1 MIKQNEGVKTKY
13 RVMVESSIQTKDI
26 QNLAEEENE
35 PESKFLRL
43 EEWKVFQIQNNLK
56 QIKYNFNCLKY

>member
-1 MIKQNEGVKTKY
+1 
-13 RVMVESSIQTKDI
+13 MVESSIQTKDI

-35 PESKFLRL
+35 SESKLLRL

>member
-1 MIKQNEGVKTKY
+1 
-13 RVMVESSIQTKDI
+13 MVESSIQTKDI

-56 QIKYNFNCLKY
+56 RIKYNFNCLKY